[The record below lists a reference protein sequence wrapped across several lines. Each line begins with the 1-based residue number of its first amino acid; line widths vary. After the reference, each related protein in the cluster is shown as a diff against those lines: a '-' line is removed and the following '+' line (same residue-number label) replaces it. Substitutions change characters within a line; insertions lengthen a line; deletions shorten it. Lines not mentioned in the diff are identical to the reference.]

1 MTQSATFGAVLGS
14 GATGSQVRTGL
25 NLSDEAAA
33 TDHEGSSEPS
43 VTYKFMR
50 WRNDT
55 SKIVKRRNAANSA
68 WEIIDN
74 YGATADPTT
83 GDDSADGYIRSSLW
97 VNVTDDRIFWCTN
110 PAAGAATWVEAGSG
124 GAGATSVFGRTGAVA
139 AADGDYT
146 ADQIDDG
153 GGKVIMTED
162 ERDTLAAISFPTKV
176 IPLAGT
182 NSDTDNAN
190 I

>member
-68 WEIIDN
+68 WEIIEN
-74 YGATADPTT
+74 YGATTDPTT

-97 VNVTDDRIFWCTN
+97 INTSGNKVFFCSN
-110 PAAGAATWVEAGSG
+110 PAAGAAVWVQAG
-124 GAGATSVFGRTGAVA
+124 GAGGTQVFGTIAVA
-139 AADGDYT
+139 GQLDVVADAAPD
-146 ADQIDDG
+146 
-153 GGKVIMTED
+153 VL
-162 ERDTLAAISFPTKV
+162 TLV
-176 IPLAGT
+176 G
-182 NSDTDNAN
+182 AN
-190 I
+190 GVA